1 MKLPY
6 GDLSSEEFEK
16 FRVLVYQQSGIRIAP
31 GKQVMVANRLRRR
44 LRETGAESFS
54 AYYDLLTS
62 MNGASEL
69 PRFLDEITTHETY
82 FYRDKVHFEW
92 FGKELIPEL
101 VRLARAGKRSR
112 RLRVWS
118 AACSTGEELYS
129 LGIQLLGQK
138 SQLAGWDVTM
148 LGTDLSGAS
157 LAAARAGRYEARAVR
172 LVPKGELQSYF
183 DHDSEGGTW
192 TVKPELREL
201 ATWKQ
206 HNLMRKLDTEP
217 FDCIFLKNVLIYF
230 DEASKR
236 AVARNLMAA
245 LAPGG
250 YLVVGL
256 TEGVHAMLGGLQK
269 RSAWLFQQGEN
280 ESTDRGSR

>member
-62 MNGASEL
+62 MQGASEV

-82 FYRDKVHFEW
+82 FYRDKAHFEW

-101 VRLARAGKRSR
+101 IRLARAGKRPK

-129 LGIQLLGQK
+129 LAIQLAAQK
-138 SQLAGWDVTM
+138 PQLAGWDVTM

-157 LAAARAGRYEARAVR
+157 LSAARAGKYEERAVR

-183 DHDSEGGTW
+183 DHDAEAGTW
-192 TVKPELREL
+192 TVKPELREM

-206 HNLMRKLDTEP
+206 HNLMRKLDADP

-236 AVARNLMAA
+236 VVARNLMAA
-245 LAPGG
+245 MAPEGF
-250 YLVVGL
+250 LVVGL
-256 TEGVHAMLGGLQK
+256 TEGVHAMLGGLKK
-269 RSAWLFQQGEN
+269 RSAWLFQQCDN
-280 ESTDRGSR
+280 ESPGRGSG